1 LGFLMNQKIE
11 DKISVIKDC
20 LQAAGQKVAQKDRI
34 LRTRLDNGFIVDIFP
49 LKGTPD
55 HIRVRL
61 KIEDP
66 DSRSRRTYV
75 DSTHNSLSF
84 ALNGTA
90 AVAPFSL
97 ARKSDG
103 VHIYLSVLKLK
114 TVADDAPIEINED
127 AIEIIDEEA
136 SAEDPALKPEP
147 VCSSDPDDEADSDD
161 LAPFELDFG
170 SGRENRIKVVKS
182 LAEEALENLETVD
195 SKTLR
200 QSLDMMGLKRSSAVR
215 LAVTRIFRSALEISE
230 LEKTVE
236 NEAKRILTAGDRAE
250 LQEVKSSCGNGFLEP
265 VINMLWQEVFK

>member
-1 LGFLMNQKIE
+1 MNQKIE

-20 LQAAGQKVAQKDRI
+20 LQAAGRKVAQKDRI

-49 LKGTPD
+49 LKNNPD
-55 HIRVRL
+55 HIRARL
-61 KIEDP
+61 KIDDP

-90 AVAPFSL
+90 IADPFFL
-97 ARKSDG
+97 AGKSDG
-103 VHIYLSVLKLK
+103 AHIYLSILKLK
-114 TVADDAPIEINED
+114 TVSDD
-127 AIEIIDEEA
+127 AIEIIDKDA
-136 SAEDPALKPEP
+136 SADDLVLKPEP
-147 VCSSDPDDEADSDD
+147 VCTEPVCTDPVFTDPGDDAESDE
-161 LAPFELDFG
+161 LAAFELDFG
-170 SGRENRIKVVKS
+170 SGRESRIKVVKS
-182 LAEEALENLETVD
+182 LAEEALENLETMD

-200 QSLDMMGLKRSSAVR
+200 QNLDMMGLKRSSAVR

-230 LEKTVE
+230 LEKTVG

-265 VINMLWQEVFK
+265 VISLLWQEVFK